1 MRGLPANPKM
11 PLQNSKRARAEN
23 AKIAGEPNDR
33 AEDARRMAYYA
44 DLHIHSSYAYATS
57 RELTFENLARWARR
71 KGVDMLASAD
81 FTHPAWFAESCD
93 KLAEAGDGVYEHGGV
108 KFVLGTEVSCV
119 ARVGGRGRRVHLL
132 AFAPSLAAV
141 GAINKTLRSRGA
153 KLDGDGR
160 PTLTMPPR
168 DLLALML
175 DADPRCFVIP
185 AHVWTPWYGIF
196 GAKSGF
202 DSLESAFGDLTPLI
216 PAVET
221 GLSADPA
228 MCWRVPD
235 LDDRAI
241 VSFSDAHSLPKLARE
256 LTAFEGEPGYD
267 NLADALRNRRISHTL
282 EFFPEEGKYHNS
294 GHRACG
300 VSLSPREL
308 SANGGDRCPKCGR
321 SLTLGVTAR
330 VDALAQRDA
339 TATRR
344 RADGMMEHPNNDRP
358 PYRSLVSLDQVLS
371 ETLGVGTKTKRVR
384 TAYKTLTDA
393 FGNELAVLLDAPI
406 PDLSATIPA
415 HGERLAESIARVRA
429 GDVHIEPGYDGR
441 YGTVKIWRDEGDGGG
456 RLF

>member
-1 MRGLPANPKM
+1 
-11 PLQNSKRARAEN
+11 
-23 AKIAGEPNDR
+23 
-33 AEDARRMAYYA
+33 MAYYA

-93 KLAEAGDGVYEHGGV
+93 KLTEAGDGVYEHGGV

-141 GAINKTLRSRGA
+141 GAINKALRSRGA

-241 VSFSDAHSLPKLARE
+241 ASFSDAHSLPKLARE
-256 LTAFEGEPGYD
+256 LTAFEGEPSYGG
-267 NLADALRNRRISHTL
+267 LSDALRNRRISHTL

-308 SANGGDRCPKCGR
+308 AANGGDRCPKCGR
-321 SLTLGVTAR
+321 PLTLGVTAR
-330 VDALAQRDA
+330 VDALAQRGA

-344 RADGMMEHPNNDRP
+344 RADGMMESPNGARP

-393 FGNELAVLLDAPI
+393 FGNELTVLLDAPI
-406 PDLSATIPA
+406 LDLAAALPA
-415 HGERLAESIARVRA
+415 HGERLAEGIARVRA
-429 GDVHIEPGYDGR
+429 GDIHVEPGYDGL
-441 YGTVKIWRDEGDGGG
+441 YGTVKIWGDWENG

>member
-1 MRGLPANPKM
+1 MDSLSKFSRESATIPNNP
-11 PLQNSKRARAEN
+11 NAEQ
-23 AKIAGEPNDR
+23 
-33 AEDARRMAYYA
+33 DARRMAYYA

-81 FTHPAWFAESCD
+81 FTHPVWFAESCD
-93 KLAEAGDGVYEHGGV
+93 KLSEAGDGVYEHGGV

-141 GAINKTLRSRGA
+141 GKINKALRARGA

-160 PTLTMPPR
+160 PTLKTPPR

-185 AHVWTPWYGIF
+185 AHAWTPWYGVF

-221 GLSADPA
+221 GLSADPS

-235 LDDRAI
+235 LDDKAI

-256 LTAFEGEPGYD
+256 LTAFEGEPSYGG
-267 NLADALRNRRISHTL
+267 LLDALRNRRISHTL

-308 SANGGDRCPKCGR
+308 AANGGVRCPKCGR
-321 SLTLGVTAR
+321 ALTLGVAER
-330 VDALAQRDA
+330 VEALAQRESA
-339 TATRR
+339 AVR
-344 RADGMMEHPNNDRP
+344 RADGMMESPNGDRP

-371 ETLGVGTKTKRVR
+371 ETLGVGIKTKRVQ
-384 TAYKTLTDA
+384 TAYTRLTDT
-393 FGNELAVLLDAPI
+393 FGNELTVLLDAPL
-406 PDLSATIPA
+406 PGLSAALPA
-415 HGERLAESIARVRA
+415 QGERLSEGIARVRA
-429 GDVHIEPGYDGR
+429 GEVRVEPGYDGQ
-441 YGTVKIWRDEGDGGG
+441 YGTVKIWGEGDDGRG
-456 RLF
+456 RLL